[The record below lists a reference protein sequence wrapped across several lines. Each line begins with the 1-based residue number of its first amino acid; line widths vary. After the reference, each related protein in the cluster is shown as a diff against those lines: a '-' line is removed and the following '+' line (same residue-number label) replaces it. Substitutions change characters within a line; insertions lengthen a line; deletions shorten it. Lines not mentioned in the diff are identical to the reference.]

1 MDGTHLYIDIS
12 TNYMNHLYR
21 PEWTCGRY
29 DEKHRVAIYYNL
41 IEGMAY
47 FFEDYSATVIG
58 EVLNLGRNGHI
69 SIEQLS
75 KRTCLSRDNLIPFL
89 EELIQLNL
97 ITTFLPTPQSIEMYR
112 RDLYKHRSILEPNND
127 VLSRENLPIAK
138 NTAEM
143 EYSDKINGIGG
154 VMFELTYNCSEK
166 CIHCY
171 NIGATR
177 NDTEKSHRDIGNN
190 LTLDEYKRIIDEFY
204 SEGLYKVCLTGGDPF
219 VNPIVWDILD
229 YLYKRDIAFDIY
241 TNGLKLVDSV
251 DKLLKYYPR
260 LVSVSLY
267 SDIAEVHDY
276 ITRVNG
282 SWRKTMSVI
291 EQLSEKATP
300 MNLKCCIMQPNVKS
314 YRGVSA
320 IGKKYGIPV
329 QYELNITDSIDGD
342 KCASKYLRL
351 SPNQMET
358 VLCDVETPM
367 YVGKEVENYGRI
379 KRSEKQ
385 IGCSAGIDSF
395 NITPDGKLVPCCAF
409 HLDLGDLHKEKV
421 RDIIN
426 NSEKLKWWRNLPLS
440 EYEDCGKEEYCAFC
454 NLCPGNNFSE
464 YGTPVK
470 CSENNKFM
478 AKARYNLMLKKKN
491 GIDPLEGMS
500 IQEKLLQLPDY
511 KVKKIKRELKSIR
524 ANGTP

>member
-1 MDGTHLYIDIS
+1 MDKI
-12 TNYMNHLYR
+12 YR

-29 DEKHRVAIYYNL
+29 DKKHRVAIYYNL

-47 FFEDYSATVIG
+47 FFEDDSAAVIG
-58 EVLNLGRNGHI
+58 EILNLGRNGNI

-75 KRTCLSRDNLIPFL
+75 KKTSLSRDNLKPFL
-89 EELIQLNL
+89 DDLMQLNL
-97 ITTFLPTPQSIEMYR
+97 VTTFLPTPPNIEMYR
-112 RDLYKHRSILEPNND
+112 RDLYENRGKKEHYND
-127 VLSRENLPIAK
+127 VLTRENLPIAK

-154 VMFELTYNCSEK
+154 VMFELTYNCTEK

-177 NDTEKSHRDIGNN
+177 NDTEKSHRDVENK

-204 SEGLYKVCLTGGDPF
+204 NEGLYKVCLTGGDPF

-229 YLYKRDIAFDIY
+229 YLYKKDIAFDIY
-241 TNGLKLVDSV
+241 TNGLKLVDCV

-267 SDIAEVHDY
+267 SDIAADHDS
-276 ITRVNG
+276 ITRVSG
-282 SWRKTMSVI
+282 SWGKTMSVI
-291 EQLSEKATP
+291 EQLSNMATP
-300 MNLKCCIMQPNVKS
+300 MNLKCCVMQQNIKS
-314 YRGVSA
+314 YKGVST

-342 KCASKYLRL
+342 KCVSKYLRL
-351 SPNQMET
+351 LPNQMEI

-367 YVGKEVENYGRI
+367 YVGKEVDNYGGI
-379 KRSEKQ
+379 IRSEKQ

-421 RDIIN
+421 KDIID

-440 EYEDCGKEEYCAFC
+440 EYEDCGKKEYCSFC

-464 YGTPVK
+464 FGTPVK
-470 CSENNKFM
+470 CSENNEFI
-478 AKARYNLMLKKKN
+478 AKARYNLMLKKKS
-491 GIDPLEGMS
+491 GIDPLAGMS
-500 IQEKLLQLPDY
+500 IQEKLLRLPDY
-511 KVKKIKRELKSIR
+511 KGEKIKRELK
-524 ANGTP
+524 